1 VLYDANDFDASQ
13 ANTLKSV
20 LQKGGVTPLY
30 FGAVPT
36 SESNYFVLLHTIAA
50 RQPDA
55 VIELGYPDNDIA
67 FLRAL
72 KSSGM
77 HFKMTFTIFPGQPE
91 KLLDQNVGAQSL
103 AYTYTYP
110 TPPLVRY
117 PEVSYGPNT
126 AQFVAAYHAAYHKA
140 PNFLDTAGYNAGL
153 IIQDMLYHA
162 TKFTQLGFH
171 AALMRM
177 SGKTTTLLGRFQINA
192 NGAQLGE
199 LLPVAQLV
207 PERGQNKVVVVYP
220 EDKATGK
227 PVYPAP
233 KS

>member
-1 VLYDANDFDASQ
+1 
-13 ANTLKSV
+13 
-20 LQKGGVTPLY
+20 VTPVY

-50 RQPDA
+50 RRPDA

-72 KSSGM
+72 KGTGM
-77 HFKMTFTIFPGQPE
+77 HFKMTFTIFPGQLE

-103 AYTYTYP
+103 AYTYTHP

-117 PEVSYGPNT
+117 PKVSYGPNT
-126 AQFVAAYHAAYHKA
+126 TQFVAAYRAAYHKA
-140 PNFLDTAGYNAGL
+140 PNFLDSAGYNAGL
-153 IIQDMLYHA
+153 IIQDMLGHA
-162 TKFTQLGFH
+162 TEFTQLSFH
-171 AALMRM
+171 TALMSM
-177 SGKTTTLLGRFQINA
+177 SGHTTTFLGRFQINA

-207 PERGQNKVVVVYP
+207 PEHGHNKVVVVYP

-227 PVYPAP
+227 PIYPVRN
-233 KS
+233 SSC

>member
-1 VLYDANDFDASQ
+1 VYA
-13 ANTLKSV
+13 
-20 LQKGGVTPLY
+20 PLRSRHRP
-30 FGAVPT
+30 GKNSRKHAPVGPST
-36 SESNYFVLLHTIAA
+36 AKNREPPRRPPLLPWLS
-50 RQPDA
+50 R
-55 VIELGYPDNDIA
+55 
-67 FLRAL
+67 
-72 KSSGM
+72 
-77 HFKMTFTIFPGQPE
+77 
-91 KLLDQNVGAQSL
+91 L

-153 IIQDMLYHA
+153 IIQDMLDHA